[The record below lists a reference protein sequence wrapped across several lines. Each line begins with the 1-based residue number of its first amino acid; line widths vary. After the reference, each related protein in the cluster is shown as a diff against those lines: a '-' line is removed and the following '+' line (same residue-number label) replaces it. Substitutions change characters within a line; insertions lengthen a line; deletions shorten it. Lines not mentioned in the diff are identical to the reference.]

1 MDWSSVGKI
10 ISSAAPVLGGVLA
23 GPPGAAV
30 GAGVSMLLKAF
41 GMGADTKPEDL
52 LKTLEMDPASYVKL
66 REIEANER
74 NQLVELHRS
83 QLLAQLEDMK
93 SARQHEVDLARVGHL
108 SSYGPVVISLIVVLG
123 FFTACA
129 LLIFRPP
136 SMSDSVMAILNILI
150 GALVTAF
157 TQVTSFYL
165 GSSEG
170 SSIKTKMLALAP
182 SLKEKGD

>member
-1 MDWSSVGKI
+1 MDWSTVGKV
-10 ISSAAPVLGGVLA
+10 ISSAAPVLGGVLG
-23 GPPGAAV
+23 GPPGAAI
-30 GAGVSMLLKAF
+30 GAGVSLLLK
-41 GMGADTKPEDL
+41 GLGLSPDTKPEDVV
-52 LKTLEMDPASYVKL
+52 KSLELDPASYVKL

-83 QLLAQLEDMK
+83 QLLAQLEDLK

-108 SSYGPVVISLIVVLG
+108 SSYAPVVISLTVVLG
-123 FFTACA
+123 FFSACA

-136 SMSDSVMAILNILI
+136 TMSDSVMAILNILI

-165 GSSEG
+165 GSSAG
-170 SSIKTKMLALAP
+170 SSIKTKLLALAP
-182 SLKEKGD
+182 ALKEKGE